1 MSLQYIWYCSR
12 LFPGGTLWSRHFSI
26 FSKFSQA
33 TGRDTSCVVSV
44 LASVL
49 QSRLVLSCLNQN
61 ETGNTDPYLFMH
73 LMSSIMYVTWNPVHL
88 KILLKLNF
96 LI

>member
-33 TGRDTSCVVSV
+33 IGPDTSCVVSV

-49 QSRLVLSCLNQN
+49 QSRLVLSQPKRDR
-61 ETGNTDPYLFMH
+61 EHRP
-73 LMSSIMYVTWNPVHL
+73 
-88 KILLKLNF
+88 
-96 LI
+96 